1 MAKPKQVVPEQETR
15 KHRLSFTDFC
25 QFIFCPTLLC
35 RRSVY
40 TPVTHTGN

>member
-15 KHRLSFTDFC
+15 KHRLSFTDFS
-25 QFIFCPTLLC
+25 QFIVCPTLLC

-40 TPVTHTGN
+40 TPVTPTGN